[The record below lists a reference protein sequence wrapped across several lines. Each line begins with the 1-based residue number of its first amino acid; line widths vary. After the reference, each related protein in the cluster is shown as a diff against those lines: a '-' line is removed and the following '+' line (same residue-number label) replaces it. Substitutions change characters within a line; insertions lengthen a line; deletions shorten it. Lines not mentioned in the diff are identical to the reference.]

1 MVDGDLKIMS
11 ENLEKQHRFDDTD
24 TPEFSV
30 AFGCG
35 GIFAYDAKESLL
47 ELKPVK
53 SGDSGRF
60 VLISPKLACGH

>member
-1 MVDGDLKIMS
+1 MR
-11 ENLEKQHRFDDTD
+11 ENLESGNSKERPFDDPD
-24 TPEFSV
+24 ALEFSI

-53 SGDSGRF
+53 SVGSGRF
-60 VLISPKLACGH
+60 VLISPKLACEH

>member
-1 MVDGDLKIMS
+1 MS
-11 ENLEKQHRFDDTD
+11 ENLEKQHSFDDTD
-24 TPEFSV
+24 DTREFSV

-47 ELKPVK
+47 ELKSVK

-60 VLISPKLACGH
+60 VLISPKLACD

>member
-1 MVDGDLKIMS
+1 MS
-11 ENLEKQHRFDDTD
+11 ENLEKQHSFDDTD

-35 GIFAYDAKESLL
+35 GIFAYDAKENLL
-47 ELKPVK
+47 ELKPIK

-60 VLISPKLACGH
+60 VLISPKLACEHDDP

>member
-1 MVDGDLKIMS
+1 MS
-11 ENLEKQHRFDDTD
+11 RNPEKQHCFDETEA
-24 TPEFSV
+24 PEFSI

-47 ELKPVK
+47 ELKPEK

-60 VLISPKLACGH
+60 VLISPKLANEY